1 MIDVRKGTTMDDS
14 PFGHKKLRI
23 WHKSRA
29 LVRDIH
35 AMSLEKLPKF
45 ELYEEGS
52 QIRRSIKSVKT
63 NIVEGFGRRRYKAEY
78 IRYLEFAYAS
88 SLESLDHLET
98 LFDTN
103 SLQDEDLFREFEE
116 RLIDLSKSIYLFIK
130 GVERDHDPD
139 RT

>member
-1 MIDVRKGTTMDDS
+1 MDDT

-23 WHKSRA
+23 WQKSRV
-29 LVRDIH
+29 LVREIH

-98 LFDTN
+98 LLDTG
-103 SLQDEDLFREFEE
+103 SLQDETLFKQFEE
-116 RLIDLSKSIYLFIK
+116 SLIDLSKSIYLFIK

>member
-1 MIDVRKGTTMDDS
+1 
-14 PFGHKKLRI
+14 
-23 WHKSRA
+23 
-29 LVRDIH
+29 
-35 AMSLEKLPKF
+35 MSLEKLPKF